1 MTTEEFLTF
10 QKFNDKEA
18 LLELE
23 TLFND
28 NNIEYLIEDA
38 SANFDPSFANSEL
51 SKEFRIKLKKQDFEK
66 ADNLLQ
72 QISLSQIDS
81 VDKDYYLFNFTD
93 LELMEVITK
102 RDEWGHLDFILAQKI
117 LKERGKE
124 IKPEVVELLKK
135 QRLEEL
141 AKPEENQKAWI
152 YAGYIT
158 AVLGGFLGI
167 FIGWHLSTYKKT
179 LPNGDRVYGYSQSDR
194 KHGNRILIIGV
205 ICFFVGLTYRIST
218 TMKQ

>member
-1 MTTEEFLTF
+1 M
-10 QKFNDKEA
+10 
-18 LLELE
+18 
-23 TLFND
+23 
-28 NNIEYLIEDA
+28 
-38 SANFDPSFANSEL
+38 
-51 SKEFRIKLKKQDFEK
+51 
-66 ADNLLQ
+66 LQ

-179 LPNGDRVYGYSQSDR
+179 LPNGDRVYGHSQSDR